1 MFLHYHNDHATKNF
15 FLGAENGKAA
25 AFLYTSREYA
35 DEFVK
40 GLEMVGVET
49 KVLEIRPLQRIS
61 FFNDLY
67 RSGFEAVVIDKGQ
80 ENHMSMSLFSIIEKP
95 KDTSEIVMNPSLV
108 RSANQFYQA
117 LVQHQAFP
125 QMQDLMCKELYGA
138 RLLVPV
144 ADPQKTT
151 AVPVLTTGKGVRYYP
166 AFTDLVEFGK
176 FDRKHQFGA
185 MEVRF
190 RDLKKYLDYV
200 NGIVVNP
207 FGFALRLDGEKL
219 VFTKGVFRNL
229 AFIAQHTDYE
239 LVMVSNQ
246 DGLGTD
252 SFPENTFWPVHN
264 FIIQTLESE
273 GIHFAKQHIDRHF
286 PEDNSP
292 MRKPG
297 TGMLTEY
304 IDNPAYDM
312 ANSYVIGD
320 RETDA
325 QLAENLGCKSLILG
339 KDGMDWDKIAEILF
353 AGDRIAEVKRTT
365 KETDIYIK
373 VNLDGSGK
381 CDISTGL
388 GFFDHMLEQI
398 GKHGMM
404 DLTIHTKGDL
414 YVDEHHTIEDTGI
427 ALGEC
432 LLQALGDKR
441 GIERYGYSL
450 PMDDCLC
457 QVALDFGGRPWLIW
471 DAEFHREKVGEMP
484 TEMFKHFFK
493 SLSDAAK
500 MNLNIKAEG
509 ENEHH
514 KIEGIFK
521 ALARSLKMAVKRD
534 IYHFELPSSKGML

>member
-1 MFLHYHNDHATKNF
+1 MKQT
-15 FLGAENGKAA
+15 
-25 AFLYTSREYA
+25 
-35 DEFVK
+35 
-40 GLEMVGVET
+40 
-49 KVLEIRPLQRIS
+49 
-61 FFNDLY
+61 
-67 RSGFEAVVIDKGQ
+67 
-80 ENHMSMSLFSIIEKP
+80 
-95 KDTSEIVMNPSLV
+95 
-108 RSANQFYQA
+108 
-117 LVQHQAFP
+117 
-125 QMQDLMCKELYGA
+125 
-138 RLLVPV
+138 RLL
-144 ADPQKTT
+144 
-151 AVPVLTTGKGVRYYP
+151 
-166 AFTDLVEFGK
+166 FI
-176 FDRKHQFGA
+176 DR
-185 MEVRF
+185 
-190 RDLKKYLDYV
+190 
-200 NGIVVNP
+200 
-207 FGFALRLDGEKL
+207 DGTLIQEPEDEQIDSFEKL

-252 SFPENTFWPVHN
+252 SFPEDTFWPVHN

-457 QVALDFGGRPWLIW
+457 QVVYGFGVIKKFHSAVGYRGLKAVDLLKDVLDDNKELNAEQVLTEAYPQIYSRGTFLPIYKYLSLIGIESDESYKRNKLGLNYPLRKKEDFQSYKYLDEDKNLSLQEAIEKYNSTRIWKAIALIPYLYISKD
-471 DAEFHREKVGEMP
+471 
-484 TEMFKHFFK
+484 
-493 SLSDAAK
+493 
-500 MNLNIKAEG
+500 
-509 ENEHH
+509 
-514 KIEGIFK
+514 
-521 ALARSLKMAVKRD
+521 
-534 IYHFELPSSKGML
+534 ELPTLCSFIEHNFYDFLIKKNSYSTFMRKLICYYDWLKYGWE

>member
-1 MFLHYHNDHATKNF
+1 MKQT
-15 FLGAENGKAA
+15 
-25 AFLYTSREYA
+25 
-35 DEFVK
+35 
-40 GLEMVGVET
+40 
-49 KVLEIRPLQRIS
+49 
-61 FFNDLY
+61 
-67 RSGFEAVVIDKGQ
+67 
-80 ENHMSMSLFSIIEKP
+80 
-95 KDTSEIVMNPSLV
+95 
-108 RSANQFYQA
+108 
-117 LVQHQAFP
+117 
-125 QMQDLMCKELYGA
+125 
-138 RLLVPV
+138 RLL
-144 ADPQKTT
+144 
-151 AVPVLTTGKGVRYYP
+151 
-166 AFTDLVEFGK
+166 FI
-176 FDRKHQFGA
+176 DR
-185 MEVRF
+185 
-190 RDLKKYLDYV
+190 
-200 NGIVVNP
+200 
-207 FGFALRLDGEKL
+207 DGTLIQEPEAEQIASFKKL

-229 AFIAQHTDYE
+229 SFIAQHTDYE

-252 SFPENTFWPVHN
+252 SFPEDTFWPVHN

-414 YVDEHHTIEDTGI
+414 YVDD
-427 ALGEC
+427 
-432 LLQALGDKR
+432 
-441 GIERYGYSL
+441 SL